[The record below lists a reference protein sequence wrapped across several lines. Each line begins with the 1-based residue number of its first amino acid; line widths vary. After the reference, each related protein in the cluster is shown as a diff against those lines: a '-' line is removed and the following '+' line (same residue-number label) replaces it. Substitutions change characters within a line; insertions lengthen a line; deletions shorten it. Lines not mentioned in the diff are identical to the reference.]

1 MLLGYTLGVE
11 YQRRQSPVRREMR
24 VNRLLQS
31 EPADG
36 SDAGLAFGSTQPMT
50 AVRSSA
56 ELAHSRRHA
65 PTYHPTRSPAINRAL
80 EMVDR
85 VVPGKAGFV
94 QRLFSYLFVGGFAA
108 VINLIVFTIMYY
120 KVPLPF
126 NDESA
131 AGHTAHYL
139 SAFVVATEISIL
151 ANFIPNDYFTFRHLP
166 GHQRSWLVRGLRFHI
181 TCIAGTLLT
190 LAISFS
196 LHLVSIHWHVALLN
210 ATVSQGIALIVVTA
224 FNFTVHHI
232 FTYRHVRHAAG

>member
-1 MLLGYTLGVE
+1 
-11 YQRRQSPVRREMR
+11 MR
-24 VNRLLQS
+24 VNRLVQS

-36 SDAGLAFGSTQPMT
+36 SDASLAFGSTQPM
-50 AVRSSA
+50 AVVRSSG
-56 ELAHSRRHA
+56 ELSAVRRHHT
-65 PTYHPTRSPAINRAL
+65 PSYHPTRSPALNRAL
-80 EMVDR
+80 DVVDR
-85 VVPGKAGFV
+85 VIPGKAGFV

-108 VINLIVFTIMYY
+108 IVNLFVFTIMYY

-126 NDESA
+126 NDGSA

-139 SAFVVATEISIL
+139 AAFVVATEISIL

-166 GHQRSWLVRGLRFHI
+166 GHQRSWLARGLRFHI
-181 TCIAGTLLT
+181 TTIAGTLLT

-224 FNFTVHHI
+224 FNFTFHHL
-232 FTYRHVRHAAG
+232 FTYRHVKHAA